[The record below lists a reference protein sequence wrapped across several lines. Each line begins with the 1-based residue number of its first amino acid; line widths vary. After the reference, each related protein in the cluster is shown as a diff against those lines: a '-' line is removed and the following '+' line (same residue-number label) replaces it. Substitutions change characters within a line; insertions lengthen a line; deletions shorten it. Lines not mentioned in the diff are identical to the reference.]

1 MPVKTAL
8 VNAAYVGAGG
18 FIGAVVRYFLSGLV
32 QRTAGAMGFPYG
44 TLVVNM
50 VGCLAI
56 GVVVGMIDTRQV
68 LHPEFR
74 VFLLVGVLGGFT
86 TYSTFGLE
94 TFALLKDTEYLR
106 AVTNVMVHVILGLAL
121 VWLGYAMAS
130 R

>member
-1 MPVKTAL
+1 MKAAL

-18 FIGAVVRYFLSGLV
+18 FIGAVCRYFLSGLA
-32 QRTAGAMGFPYG
+32 QRSAGAMGFPYG
-44 TLVVNM
+44 TLAVNM

-56 GVVVGMIDTRQV
+56 GIVVGMIDTRQV

-94 TFALLKDTEYLR
+94 TFALLRDTEYLR
-106 AVTNVMVHVILGLAL
+106 AVANVMVHVLLGLAL
-121 VWLGYAMAS
+121 VWIGYALAS